1 MTTPPP
7 HLNLT
12 MSSLGAVS
20 HHQHTKI
27 KKTKSNTRHTK
38 LTEIYT
44 SKHTLPKTQSHPN
57 KSKLTHIY
65 KLTPPKTCKNQ
76 PSNTTNHNT
85 IKIHKN
91 TKMMI
96 IASNGSATSKF
107 HHKMIT
113 NKNTILIFTTI
124 QKEKER
130 KERMRE
136 RE

>member
-38 LTEIYT
+38 STHIYT

-57 KSKLTHIY
+57 KNKITHIY
-65 KLTPPKTCKNQ
+65 KLTPPKKHRETN
-76 PSNTTNHNT
+76 PSTPPNTT
-85 IKIHKN
+85 HKN
-91 TKMMI
+91 PEKHK
-96 IASNGSATSKF
+96 NGDHS
-107 HHKMIT
+107 H
-113 NKNTILIFTTI
+113 
-124 QKEKER
+124 
-130 KERMRE
+130 
-136 RE
+136 